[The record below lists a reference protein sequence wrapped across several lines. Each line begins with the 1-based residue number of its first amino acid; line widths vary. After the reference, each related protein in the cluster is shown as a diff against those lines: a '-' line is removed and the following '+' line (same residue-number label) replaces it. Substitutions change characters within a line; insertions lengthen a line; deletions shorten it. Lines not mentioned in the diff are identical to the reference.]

1 MGFYALTQTGRPL
14 PLVTAENE
22 FFWNSGADGRL
33 RFQECA
39 DCSALIHPPAPVC
52 RYCRSHHIGVRAVS
66 GRGTLAGFT
75 INHRFSL
82 PGLPAPYVV
91 AQVAIAEDPRVRL
104 TTNIVECNPE
114 ELELGQP
121 VEVVFEQVED
131 VWLPLFRP
139 ARGDR
144 QRGEAGRS
152 GSPLDIDTAPTSLP
166 VDEIAPARFGEFVRP
181 MLTPEKF
188 EDKAALTGIGM
199 SEIGRR
205 LMVPPLSLTVQA
217 CEAAIADAGLTFD
230 DVDGLSTYPGGGNLG
245 GFGEGGITALEAA
258 LGIRPTW
265 HNGGIETF
273 GPGGSVIAAMLAV
286 AGGLARHVLC
296 FRTLWEATYN
306 ELMKQGKIVPPTGR
320 TTSWQMPFGAT
331 SAAHTLAQNAQ
342 RHFHRYGTTKET
354 LGWIALN
361 QRANAELNPSAV
373 YRSPMTMDD
382 YLNARPITTP
392 FGLYDCDVPCDGAIA
407 VVVSAIDGARDMA
420 KPPVLVEAVGTQI
433 IERIDWDQS
442 TLTHEPQVLGQSAHL
457 WSRTSLTPEDVD
469 VAELYD
475 GFTMN
480 CLSWIEALGFCR
492 IGEAR
497 EFLDGGKNI
506 ARDGQLPLNTHGG
519 QLSHGR
525 THGMG
530 LLHEAVSQLRG
541 EAGRRQVADARVG
554 VVSSGGLTPSGVLL
568 LRVDA

>member
-1 MGFYALTQTGRPL
+1 MSAAPGRPL
-14 PLVTAENE
+14 PLVTDENE
-22 FFWNSGADGRL
+22 FFWTSGADGTLRL
-33 RFQECA
+33 QECKA
-39 DCSALIHPPAPVC
+39 CDALIHPPAPVC
-52 RYCRSHHIGVRAVS
+52 RYCRSRDMGVRAVS
-66 GRGTLAGFT
+66 GKATLAGFT
-75 INHRFSL
+75 VNHRFSL

-104 TTNIVECNPE
+104 TTNIVDCDPDR
-114 ELELGQP
+114 LELGQQ
-121 VEVVFEQVED
+121 VEVVFEQIED

-139 ARGDR
+139 SAGARPG
-144 QRGEAGRS
+144 
-152 GSPLDIDTAPTSLP
+152 PLP
-166 VDEIAPARFGEFVRP
+166 VDEIAPDRFGEYVRP
-181 MLTPEKF
+181 MLTAEKF
-188 EDKAALTGIGM
+188 EDKVALTGIGM
-199 SEIGRR
+199 SPLGRR

-217 CEAAIADAGLTFD
+217 CEAAIADAGLTFAD
-230 DVDGLSTYPGGGNLG
+230 IDGLSTYPGGGNLG
-245 GFGEGGITALEAA
+245 GFGEGGVTALEAA

-273 GPGGSVIAAMLAV
+273 GPGGSVIAAMLAI

-306 ELMKQGKIVPPTGR
+306 ELMKQGKITPAHALGGR
-320 TTSWQMPFGAT
+320 TTSWQYPFGAT
-331 SAAHTLAQNAQ
+331 SAAHTLALNAQ

-382 YLNARPITTP
+382 YLSARPITTP

-407 VVVSAIDGARDMA
+407 VIVSAVDAARDLA

-433 IERIDWDQS
+433 IERVDWDQS
-442 TLTHEPQVLGQSAHL
+442 TLTHEPQVLGQAAHV
-457 WSRTSLTPEDVD
+457 WTRTSLRPADVD

-480 CLSWIEALGFCR
+480 CLSWIEALGFCG

-506 ARDGQLPLNTHGG
+506 ARDGLLPLNTHGG

-530 LLHEAVSQLRG
+530 LLHEAVTQLRG
-541 EAGRRQVADARVG
+541 EAGARQVPQARVG
-554 VVSSGGLTPSGVLL
+554 VVSSGGLTPSGVILL
-568 LRVDA
+568 QADA

>member
-1 MGFYALTQTGRPL
+1 MTGRPL
-14 PLVTAENE
+14 PLVTADNE
-22 FFWNSGADGRL
+22 FFWTSGADGKLRL
-33 RFQECA
+33 QECA
-39 DCSALIHPPAPVC
+39 DCTALIHPPAPVC
-52 RYCRSHHIGVRAVS
+52 RYCRSHNLGVRAVS
-66 GRGTLAGFT
+66 GRAVLAGFT
-75 INHRFSL
+75 VNHRFSL

-104 TTNIVECNPE
+104 TTNIVECDSE
-114 ELELGQP
+114 QLELGQQ
-121 VEVVFEQVED
+121 VEVVFEQAED
-131 VWLPLFRP
+131 VWLPLFRLI
-139 ARGDR
+139 RGDR
-144 QRGEAGRS
+144 QRGGAGRS
-152 GSPLDIDTAPTSLP
+152 GSPLDIDAEPAALP
-166 VDEIAPARFGEFVRP
+166 IDEIQPERFAEFVRP

-188 EDKAALTGIGM
+188 EDKVALTGIGM

-205 LMVPPLSLTVQA
+205 LMVPPLTLTVQA
-217 CEAAIADAGLTFD
+217 CEAAIADAGLTLD
-230 DVDGLSTYPGGGNLG
+230 DIDGLSTYPGGGNLG
-245 GFGEGGITALEAA
+245 GFGEGGVTALEAA

-273 GPGGSVIAAMLAV
+273 GPGGSVIAAMLAI

-296 FRTLWEATYN
+296 FRTLWEATFN
-306 ELMKQGKIVPPTGR
+306 ELMKQGKIVPSSGR
-320 TTSWQMPFGAT
+320 SAGWLMPFGAT

-407 VVVSAIDGARDMA
+407 VIVSAADAARDTA

-457 WSRTSLTPEDVD
+457 WSRTSLRPQDVD

-480 CLSWIEALGFCR
+480 CLSWIEGLGFCK
-492 IGEAR
+492 IGEAKD
-497 EFLDGGKNI
+497 FLDGGKNI

-530 LLHEAVSQLRG
+530 LLHEPSCAAKPAS
-541 EAGRRQVADARVG
+541 GR
-554 VVSSGGLTPSGVLL
+554 SPTPAS
-568 LRVDA
+568 AWSAAAA

>member
-1 MGFYALTQTGRPL
+1 M
-14 PLVTAENE
+14 
-22 FFWNSGADGRL
+22 SGKA
-33 RFQECA
+33 
-39 DCSALIHPPAPVC
+39 
-52 RYCRSHHIGVRAVS
+52 
-66 GRGTLAGFT
+66 TLAGFT
-75 INHRFSL
+75 VNHRFSL

-104 TTNIVECNPE
+104 TTNIIDCDPE
-114 ELELGQP
+114 QLQLGQQ
-121 VEVVFEQVED
+121 VEVVFEQAED

-139 ARGDR
+139 T
-144 QRGEAGRS
+144 E
-152 GSPLDIDTAPTSLP
+152 DTRPAALP
-166 VDEIAPARFGEFVRP
+166 IDEIAPERFGEYVRP
-181 MLTPEKF
+181 MLTTEKF
-188 EDKAALTGIGM
+188 EDKVALTGIGM

-205 LMVPPLSLTVQA
+205 LMVPPLSLTVAA

-230 DVDGLSTYPGGGNLG
+230 DIDGLSTYPGGGNLG
-245 GFGEGGITALEAA
+245 GFGEGGVTALEAA

-296 FRTLWEATYN
+296 FRTLWEATFN
-306 ELMKQGKIVPPTGR
+306 EQMKQGKIVPSMGR
-320 TTSWQMPFGAT
+320 RADWLMPFGAT

-361 QRANAELNPSAV
+361 QRANAELNPTAV

-407 VVVSAIDGARDMA
+407 VIVSAVDAARDLA

-442 TLTHEPQVLGQSAHL
+442 TLTHEPQVLGQVRAPVDAHL
-457 WSRTSLTPEDVD
+457 
-469 VAELYD
+469 AAA
-475 GFTMN
+475 G
-480 CLSWIEALGFCR
+480 
-492 IGEAR
+492 
-497 EFLDGGKNI
+497 
-506 ARDGQLPLNTHGG
+506 
-519 QLSHGR
+519 
-525 THGMG
+525 
-530 LLHEAVSQLRG
+530 
-541 EAGRRQVADARVG
+541 GRRRRRAVRRVHHELP
-554 VVSSGGLTPSGVLL
+554 VLDRSAGVL
-568 LRVDA
+568 RHR

>member
-1 MGFYALTQTGRPL
+1 MSATPGRPL
-14 PLVTAENE
+14 PLVTDENE
-22 FFWNSGADGRL
+22 FFWTSGADGKL
-33 RFQECA
+33 RFQECQT
-39 DCSALIHPPAPVC
+39 CEALIHPPAPVC
-52 RYCRSHHIGVRAVS
+52 RYCRSREIGVRAVS
-66 GRGTLAGFT
+66 GKATLAGFT
-75 INHRFSL
+75 VNHRFSV
-82 PGLPAPYVV
+82 PGMPAPYVI
-91 AQVAIAEDPRVRL
+91 AQVAIVEDPRVRL
-104 TTNIVECNPE
+104 TTNIVDSDPDQ
-114 ELELGQP
+114 LELGQP
-121 VEVVFEQVED
+121 VEVAFEQIED

-139 ARGDR
+139 IPDA
-144 QRGEAGRS
+144 QPA
-152 GSPLDIDTAPTSLP
+152 PLPD
-166 VDEIAPARFGEFVRP
+166 DEIAPERFGEYVRP
-181 MLTPEKF
+181 MLTTEKF
-188 EDKAALTGIGM
+188 EDKVALTGIGM
-199 SEIGRR
+199 SPNGRR

-217 CEAAIADAGLTFD
+217 CEAAIADAGLTFAD
-230 DVDGLSTYPGGGNLG
+230 IDGLSTYPGGGNLG
-245 GFGEGGITALEAA
+245 GFGEGGVTALEAA
-258 LGIRPTW
+258 LGIRPVW

-273 GPGGSVIAAMLAV
+273 GPGGSVIAAMLAI

-296 FRTLWEATYN
+296 FRTLWEATFN
-306 ELMKQGKIVPPTGR
+306 ELMKQGKITPGMGR
-320 TTSWQMPFGAT
+320 TTSWQFPFGAT
-331 SAAHTLAQNAQ
+331 SAAHTLAINAQ

-361 QRANAELNPSAV
+361 QRANAELNPTAV

-407 VVVSAIDGARDMA
+407 VVVSAVDAARDLA

-442 TLTHEPQVLGQSAHL
+442 TLTHEPQVLGQAAHV
-457 WSRTSLTPEDVD
+457 WTRTSLRPQDVD

-480 CLSWIEALGFCR
+480 CLSWIEALGFCG
-492 IGEAR
+492 IGEAKN
-497 EFLDGGKNI
+497 FLDGGKNI

-530 LLHEAVSQLRG
+530 LLHEAITQLRG
-541 EAGRRQVADARVG
+541 EAGARQVADARVG

-568 LRVDA
+568 LRTDT

>member
-1 MGFYALTQTGRPL
+1 MGFHALSSDAAKTGRPL
-14 PLVTAENE
+14 PLISEENE
-22 FFWNSGADGRL
+22 FFWTSGADGILRL
-33 RFQECA
+33 QECKA
-39 DCSALIHPPAPVC
+39 CEALIHPPAPVC
-52 RYCRSHHIGVRAVS
+52 RYCRSRDMGVRTVS
-66 GRGTLAGFT
+66 GKATLAGFT
-75 INHRFSL
+75 VNHRFSL

-91 AQVAIAEDPRVRL
+91 AQVAIEEDPRVRL
-104 TTNIVECNPE
+104 TTNIVGGDPDQ
-114 ELELGQP
+114 LELGQQ

-139 ARGDR
+139 STDI
-144 QRGEAGRS
+144 EAAEAS
-152 GSPLDIDTAPTSLP
+152 GLP
-166 VDEIAPARFGEFVRP
+166 VDEIAPERFGEYVRP
-181 MLTPEKF
+181 MLTAEKF
-188 EDKAALTGIGM
+188 EDKVALSGIGM
-199 SEIGRR
+199 SAIGRR
-205 LMVPPLSLTVQA
+205 LMVPPLSLTVDA
-217 CEAAIADAGLTFD
+217 CEAAIADAGLTLD
-230 DVDGLSTYPGGGNLG
+230 DIDGLSTYPGGGNLG
-245 GFGEGGITALEAA
+245 GFGEGGVTALEAA

-306 ELMKQGKIVPPTGR
+306 ELMKQGKITPAHDRGR
-320 TTSWQMPFGAT
+320 TASWQFPFGAT
-331 SAAHTLAQNAQ
+331 SAAHTLAINAQ

-361 QRANAELNPSAV
+361 QRANAELNPTAV
-373 YRSPMTMDD
+373 YRSPMTMGD
-382 YLNARPITTP
+382 YLDARPITTP

-407 VVVSAIDGARDMA
+407 VIVSAVDAARDLA

-442 TLTHEPQVLGQSAHL
+442 TLTHEPQVLGQAAHV
-457 WSRTSLTPEDVD
+457 WTRTSLRPTDVD

-480 CLSWIEALGFCR
+480 CLSWIEALGFCG
-492 IGEAR
+492 IGEAK

-506 ARDGQLPLNTHGG
+506 ARDGLLPLNTHGG

-541 EAGRRQVADARVG
+541 EAGQRQVADARVG

-568 LRVDA
+568 LRADA